1 MPSPDAGSG
10 GDGEQEENEG
20 HRGNRDQANKLSRT
34 HAALLDAL
42 DRHRG
47 KGQQKVTV
55 AGPSPVGIATIKSD
69 SCQRLTVR
77 IRRRPPFRKSPRVRT
92 VSPLIGELA

>member
-10 GDGEQEENEG
+10 GDGEQENEG
-20 HRGNRDQANKLSRT
+20 HPGNRNQANKLSRT

-77 IRRRPPFRKSPRVRT
+77 ISMIHACIDATTTLRS
-92 VSPLIGELA
+92 SMHWA